1 MRRWRQRHRRHSLA
15 GKLLALFI
23 VMAVLFVVLVG
34 ASMKLVFRSHF
45 ESNVRPHLVQ
55 YLEYVQRDIG
65 LPADR
70 ERAAALAEKLNI
82 GIAIQDDRGMW
93 SSDDR
98 PIDLDSLKV
107 RHHHREGD
115 VDYYQVH
122 AEDRRDYL
130 MLQSA
135 DTTLLFNVPHI
146 RQEQQGL
153 RAFVPLAVLLG
164 ILLLLYHITRRLVAP
179 ISTIQAGVQRFGDG
193 EMDHR
198 IVSKGRDEFA
208 ELARN
213 FNTMADDIQ
222 GMLDAK
228 RQLLLAISHELRSP
242 LTRAKVTTELLDDET
257 RKAQLHQELDEMERL
272 IEEIMETERLS
283 RGHQAVN
290 RTEQDL
296 VALVQDVISDHFSA
310 DDVQLDLP
318 DTPQVLPLD
327 GARVKLLIKNLLD
340 NALRYTPAGAPV
352 PRLSVTPSAEAI
364 TLDVADSGPGVDPEF
379 LPYLTE
385 LFYRVDPA
393 RQRETGGYGLGL
405 YLCDRIV
412 KAHGG
417 RLEITSEPGK
427 GTRVRVVFPK

>member
-1 MRRWRQRHRRHSLA
+1 
-15 GKLLALFI
+15 
-23 VMAVLFVVLVG
+23 
-34 ASMKLVFRSHF
+34 
-45 ESNVRPHLVQ
+45 
-55 YLEYVQRDIG
+55 
-65 LPADR
+65 
-70 ERAAALAEKLNI
+70 
-82 GIAIQDDRGMW
+82 
-93 SSDDR
+93 
-98 PIDLDSLKV
+98 
-107 RHHHREGD
+107 
-115 VDYYQVH
+115 
-122 AEDRRDYL
+122 
-130 MLQSA
+130 
-135 DTTLLFNVPHI
+135 
-146 RQEQQGL
+146 
-153 RAFVPLAVLLG
+153 
-164 ILLLLYHITRRLVAP
+164 
-179 ISTIQAGVQRFGDG
+179 
-193 EMDHR
+193 
-198 IVSKGRDEFA
+198 
-208 ELARN
+208 
-213 FNTMADDIQ
+213 
-222 GMLDAK
+222 
-228 RQLLLAISHELRSP
+228 
-242 LTRAKVTTELLDDET
+242 
-257 RKAQLHQELDEMERL
+257 MERL

>member
-1 MRRWRQRHRRHSLA
+1 MKRWRHSLA

-70 ERAAALAEKLNI
+70 ARAAALAEKLDI
-82 GIAIQDDRGMW
+82 EIAIQDGRGMW
-93 SSDDR
+93 SSNGR
-98 PIDLDSLKV
+98 NIDLDSMKV
-107 RHHHREGD
+107 RKHFHEGD
-115 VDYYQVH
+115 VDYYQVR
-122 AEDRRDYL
+122 ADDGRDYL
-130 MLQSA
+130 MMLST
-135 DTTLLFNVPHI
+135 DTTLLFNVPNI

-153 RAFVPLAVLLG
+153 QLFIPLLVLLG

-179 ISTIQAGVQRFGDG
+179 ISTIQAGVKRFGEG

-198 IVSKGRDEFA
+198 IDIKGRDEFA
-208 ELARN
+208 ELATS

-242 LTRAKVTTELLDDET
+242 LTRAKVTTELLDDES
-257 RKAQLHQELDEMERL
+257 RKSQLHQELDEMERL

-283 RGHQAVN
+283 RGHRAVHK
-290 RTEQDL
+290 TSQDL
-296 VALVQDVISDHFSA
+296 VALVQEVLTGHFA
-310 DDVQLDLP
+310 GKDLQLNLP
-318 DTPQVLPLD
+318 DAPQVLPVD
-327 GARVKLLIKNLLD
+327 SRQVKLLIKNLLE
-340 NALRYTPAGAPV
+340 NALRYTPAGAPA
-352 PRLSVTPSAEAI
+352 PRLGVTAAAETI
-364 TLDVADSGPGVDPEF
+364 MLEVADSGPGIKEKF
-379 LPYLTE
+379 IPYLTE
-385 LFYRVDPA
+385 PFYRVDPA
-393 RQRETGGYGLGL
+393 RQRDTGGYGLGL
-405 YLCDRIV
+405 YLCDMIA

-417 RLEITSEPGK
+417 RLEITSELGT
-427 GTRVRVVFPK
+427 GTRVRVVLPK